1 MSVIG
6 HATQPQQEQGA
17 SHITLF
23 TNPQYRNVLLKFWSI
38 AAVFSFAISLYF
50 ALVYAGTDVTMGNVQ
65 RVFYMHVSAFAG
77 AAVAFFVTVV
87 AGIAYLR
94 TRNRKWDTLGLAGV
108 EVGLM
113 LSVITL
119 VTGSIWARPTW
130 NTWWTWDPRLTS
142 AAIMALT
149 YAAYMMLRNGIEMPE
164 RQRTF
169 SAVYGI
175 LAFSTVIF
183 TFMIT
188 RMRGDTIHPNV
199 IGSSPVNAKGT
210 FEMVDNMRVAFS
222 VNMWAWCAFIA
233 PVLIWWRVRLQNVSI
248 TAEKR
253 RADFLNDNN

>member
-6 HATQPQQEQGA
+6 VRKNQNEQGIV
-17 SHITLF
+17 HQNLF
-23 TNPQYRNVLLKFWSI
+23 TNTHYRNLLLRFWSV
-38 AAVFSFAISLYF
+38 AAIFSFAISLYF
-50 ALVYAGTDVTMGNVQ
+50 ALFYAGTDSTMGNVQ

-77 AAVAFFVTVV
+77 ATVAFFVTLI
-87 AGIAYLR
+87 AGGMYLWKR
-94 TRNRKWDTLGLAGV
+94 TQKWDTLGLAGV
-108 EVGLM
+108 EVGLV
-113 LSVITL
+113 LSIITL

-130 NTWWTWDPRLTS
+130 NAWWTWDPRLTS

-149 YAAYMMLRNGIEMPE
+149 YAAYLMLRNGIESPD

-222 VNMWAWCAFIA
+222 VNMWAWCVFIA
-233 PVLIWWRVRLQNVSI
+233 PVLVWWRIRLENLSN
-248 TAEKR
+248 TAKLR
-253 RADFLNDNN
+253 RAEFLSEQN